1 MTLEEYNRAYH
12 KNETLKENEVLV
24 HSNFE
29 KLPNQMKINEK
40 TVHVKSE
47 VQDKYFLE
55 TEFSKSAQLTGIVLK
70 DEKTLK
76 DILFALEDQ
85 VQPIEYMSIDYQNKA
100 DAKVAEEVIQDIVQS
115 EKTTEDYPK
124 RGPP

>member
-1 MTLEEYNRAYH
+1 
-12 KNETLKENEVLV
+12 
-24 HSNFE
+24 
-29 KLPNQMKINEK
+29 MKINEK

-100 DAKVAEEVIQDIVQS
+100 DAKVAEEVIQDIVQ
-115 EKTTEDYPK
+115 DY
-124 RGPP
+124 